1 MPPAR
6 RALNLNA
13 LADDMPDLDRHMGCM
28 AGIFQIFDRQR
39 LLTAAPR
46 GRQPRHKSLPP
57 PPKGTTTN
65 TIHPPPLP
73 SSPSSMP
80 CYSLP
85 LPSTCSAMRVSAA
98 KFYPWSRVTSPILF
112 FPFSFSITVSMF
124 S

>member
-57 PPKGTTTN
+57 PHKGTTTN

-73 SSPSSMP
+73 SSPSCMP
-80 CYSLP
+80 RYIQHWHRHALLCVCR
-85 LPSTCSAMRVSAA
+85 LPS
-98 KFYPWSRVTSPILF
+98 
-112 FPFSFSITVSMF
+112 SIHVLT
-124 S
+124 